1 MLSGEHE
8 GVTDL
13 QTKMMVVQVLFD
25 LYKVITIELHR
36 KVSANYTNSDFFDRC
51 PSCLNGSLMRGE
63 YQAMVDSI
71 RECLPLQNRMN
82 GDYVTLECAPLRH
95 EHVNGNQLNFID
107 VCSSKGCGEHEQ
119 RKFHSVDD
127 LGRYGLRL
135 DLVPTP
141 FLKYEAS
148 NKSINQQL
156 KCRSVNNML
165 NCRPRSSSTIAF
177 SLLSDIDPRDE
188 TILEINSIM
197 RLLNKSSMSMDGSH
211 HLIDMRRLKNL
222 LNGTIHFG

>member
-25 LYKVITIELHR
+25 LYNVITIELRR
-36 KVSANYTNSDFFDRC
+36 KVSANYTNSEFINRC

-82 GDYVTLECAPLRH
+82 EDYVMLERDPLRH
-95 EHVNGNQLNFID
+95 EHVNGNQLKFID
-107 VCSSKGCGEHEQ
+107 ACSSKGGSEHEQ
-119 RKFHSVDD
+119 SKLYSVDE

-148 NKSINQQL
+148 NI
-156 KCRSVNNML
+156 
-165 NCRPRSSSTIAF
+165 SSS
-177 SLLSDIDPRDE
+177 
-188 TILEINSIM
+188 
-197 RLLNKSSMSMDGSH
+197 
-211 HLIDMRRLKNL
+211 
-222 LNGTIHFG
+222 